1 MNWPRSL
8 NELSKPSLLFS
19 LCRSSTLV
27 ATTWPLKFCHGPLPM
42 RSRALTA
49 GSSLLGAQ
57 IGAPSF
63 PSGAVTLRQ
72 HLAMLV
78 GAFDAAQIGAL
89 AGPGAGD
96 EECHIGRLRQLW
108 WRRLL
113 LLCIDSRRY
122 TQCQRRNNKCV
133 RLAHFSPPLG
143 LLISSQNSHL
153 LLLQA

>member
-1 MNWPRSL
+1 
-8 NELSKPSLLFS
+8 
-19 LCRSSTLV
+19 
-27 ATTWPLKFCHGPLPM
+27 M

-49 GSSLLGAQ
+49 GLPSASWVLR

-96 EECHIGRLRQLW
+96 EERHIGRLRQLW
-108 WRRLL
+108 WRRR
-113 LLCIDSRRY
+113 LLCALTPDVTPSASAAIISAFD
-122 TQCQRRNNKCV
+122 
-133 RLAHFSPPLG
+133 
-143 LLISSQNSHL
+143 LLISVL
-153 LLLQA
+153 PWDY

>member
-8 NELSKPSLLFS
+8 NELSKPSLLLS
-19 LCRSSTLV
+19 LCRSSRLV

-49 GSSLLGAQ
+49 GF
-57 IGAPSF
+57 APSF

-72 HLAMLV
+72 RLAMLV

-89 AGPGAGD
+89 AEPGAGD
-96 EECHIGRLRQLW
+96 EERHTGRLRQWW
-108 WRRLL
+108 WRRRR

-122 TQCQRRNNKCV
+122 AQCQRRNDKCL

-153 LLLQA
+153 LLHQA